1 MSSTQHHSQR
11 GSTDGSGNGS
21 ADEYTDRDRQ
31 RIAAETDASIAS
43 VRAMGPS
50 AFATGHQPDDKD
62 DEVRP
67 HTDQKWQNAS
77 NSPVENNKPK
87 KNMGNKALIVNH
99 SWGGSIQGG
108 VTDSV
113 HLLTRLLR
121 QMGLSVYC
129 TALTATEAEIKEA
142 KAFGVE
148 LIVPSPIRKFKDRND
163 TPDSDWLYHH
173 KHYFTDL
180 KELAN
185 VRFVFGIGMV
195 TSEAAF
201 EIERDLFPRAAFYL
215 INLFD
220 SNRITPIIANCCDSD
235 LNLRLEDLTKEGQDA
250 NSVFS
255 VGGSIFK
262 KYKNVYRS
270 ATKNIKHFRLS
281 PMVDKNDFKLP
292 SPEAPEE
299 DDNFQIMSVFHE
311 HELGNLN
318 GDSLIIQA
326 MNSMAKS
333 FYKHMKSP
341 PTWKILGVPKRC
353 ESELRN
359 RLNLHSH
366 LDVVFARMPSDKGLR
381 MSFVGAILF

>member
-50 AFATGHQPDDKD
+50 AFATGHLPDDKD
-62 DEVRP
+62 NEIRP
-67 HTDQKWQNAS
+67 QAGQSWQNAS

-113 HLLTRLLR
+113 HLLIRLLR

-148 LIVPSPIRKFKDRND
+148 LIVPSPNRKFKKRND

-173 KHYFTDL
+173 KHYFSDL

-220 SNRITPIIANCCDSD
+220 SNRVTPIIANCRDSD
-235 LNLRLEDLTKEGQDA
+235 LDL
-250 NSVFS
+250 S
-255 VGGSIFK
+255 
-262 KYKNVYRS
+262 
-270 ATKNIKHFRLS
+270 
-281 PMVDKNDFKLP
+281 
-292 SPEAPEE
+292 
-299 DDNFQIMSVFHE
+299 
-311 HELGNLN
+311 
-318 GDSLIIQA
+318 
-326 MNSMAKS
+326 
-333 FYKHMKSP
+333 
-341 PTWKILGVPKRC
+341 WKT
-353 ESELRN
+353 
-359 RLNLHSH
+359 
-366 LDVVFARMPSDKGLR
+366 
-381 MSFVGAILF
+381 